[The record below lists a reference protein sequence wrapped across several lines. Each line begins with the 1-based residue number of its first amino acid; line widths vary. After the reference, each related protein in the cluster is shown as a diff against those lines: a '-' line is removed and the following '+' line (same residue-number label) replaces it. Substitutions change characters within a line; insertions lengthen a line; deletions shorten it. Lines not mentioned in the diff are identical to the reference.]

1 MNNKIIIA
9 GLFILALSVVSWLLL
24 FLVSREHRKQL
35 REMLD
40 KTRTDWAKAF
50 DSADALREK
59 EASALKYALSVKD
72 DLIAEKD
79 KRIEQLE
86 ADIAM
91 KDMVMACAKID
102 GSIDYE
108 ELRKR
113 FQSGDCG
120 FWTTIE
126 NTGV

>member
-1 MNNKIIIA
+1 MSSKYVIVA
-9 GLFILALSVVSWLLL
+9 GLILIVSCVMTFVALLISEK
-24 FLVSREHRKQL
+24 EHKKQL
-35 REMLD
+35 KELLD

-50 DSADALREK
+50 DSTEMLRVK
-59 EASALKYALSVKD
+59 EADALKYALSLKN

-102 GSIDYE
+102 GSIDYDKLNE
-108 ELRKR
+108 MAKT
-113 FQSGDCG
+113 SKIHWSC
-120 FWTTIE
+120 
-126 NTGV
+126 